1 MNAIE
6 KRLSA
11 IEQKVLPQMPPSED
25 VLYRSEWFADFLAR
39 RGLTIDQLPKIDGS
53 IMKGMPLELAKEM
66 RTELEK
72 TP

>member
-25 VLYRSEWFADFLAR
+25 VLYRSVWFADFLAR